1 MATKKSFV
9 LFNDLSDPVQSLS
22 NEEAG
27 KLFKAIFEY
36 QNGGIEQELSGA
48 SEMAFTF
55 IKQQLDRNHERY
67 ELICERNR
75 RNGAKGGRPKSISQ
89 KELKSKNPDIPKK
102 PNGLSGNPD
111 IPKKPDTDNDSD
123 SENDTDTDTDI
134 EDKNVAYFYLAELLY
149 ELHQKEDIK
158 FEKPLSHRQT
168 WANDIRLL
176 FNDGRSKED
185 IESVIRWCQQPGCF
199 WYSNIISG
207 KKLRKQF
214 DTMFSKMNQEIKK
227 PDKEKPI
234 FPKVESPIS
243 DLIKRE
249 YAKNEQ

>member
-1 MATKKSFV
+1 MVKKKSFV

-67 ELICERNR
+67 EIICERNR
-75 RNGAKGGRPKSISQ
+75 KNGAKGGRP
-89 KELKSKNPDIPKK
+89 KNPDIPKK

-111 IPKKPDTDNDSD
+111 IPKKPDTDTDSD
-123 SENDTDTDTDI
+123 NENDTDI
-134 EDKNVAYFYLAELLY
+134 EEKNVPYFYLAELLY

-158 FEKPLSHRQT
+158 FKKPLNHRQA
-168 WANDIRLL
+168 WANDIRLIV
-176 FNDGRSKED
+176 NDGRSKED

-214 DTMFSKMNQEIKK
+214 DTMFSKMKQENKK
-227 PDKEKPI
+227 DIPADEQ
-234 FPKVESPIS
+234 EN
-243 DLIKRE
+243 
-249 YAKNEQ
+249 KNYSEGWNE